1 MRPLIGITS
10 SMEIDGTSFTVSS
23 DNVNAIKEAGGLPVI
38 LPNIVGEEINLYAE
52 KMDGLY
58 LTGGYDIDPMFFDE
72 EPHPNLGTVTPDR
85 DVFEI
90 RLINKMVEL
99 GKPILGVCRGC
110 QILNVAVGGKMFQDI
125 YAQTDQELLQHAQK
139 APTAHSSHYV
149 NVVKGSLLYRLTG
162 EEQLRVNSRHH
173 QANRSVIDIF
183 QVSGKANDGVIEAIE
198 SKQHPF
204 VLGLQWHPENLAME
218 NDQPSLKIFQGFIV
232 AARTQKGGIQNENH
246 RYTL

>member
-23 DNVNAIKEAGGLPVI
+23 DNVNAIKKAGGLPVI
-38 LPNIVGEEINLYAE
+38 LPNLVGDEVNLYAE

-58 LTGGYDIDPMFFDE
+58 LTGGYDIDPLYFAE

-90 RLINKMVEL
+90 RLINKMLEL

-125 YAQTDQELLQHAQK
+125 DAQIDQELLQHAQK
-139 APTAHSSHYV
+139 APTAHTSHYV
-149 NVVKGSLLYRLTG
+149 NVLRDSLLYRLT
-162 EEQLRVNSRHH
+162 EMEQLRVNSRHH

-183 QVSGKANDGVIEAIE
+183 QVSGRANDGVIEAIE

-204 VLGLQWHPENLAME
+204 VLGLQWHPENLAIE
-218 NDQPSLKIFQGFIV
+218 NDQPSLKIFQGFIE
-232 AARTQKGGIQNENH
+232 ATRNQKGGIQNENH
-246 RYTL
+246 

>member
-10 SMEIDGTSFTVSS
+10 AMEIDGISFTVSS
-23 DNVNAIKEAGGLPVI
+23 DNVNAIKEGGGLPVI
-38 LPNIVGEEINLYAE
+38 LPNLVGDEIDLYAE
-52 KMDGLY
+52 KIDGLY

-90 RLINKMVEL
+90 HLINRMLEL

-125 YAQTDQELLQHAQK
+125 DAQIDQELLQHAQK
-139 APTAHSSHYV
+139 APTAHASHDV
-149 NVVKGSLLYRLTG
+149 NVLKGSLLYRLTNK
-162 EEQLRVNSRHH
+162 EQLRVNSRHH
-173 QANRSVIDIF
+173 QANRSVIDTF
-183 QVSGKANDGVIEAIE
+183 QVSGRANDGVIEAIE

-204 VLGLQWHPENLAME
+204 VLGLQWHPENLAMK
-218 NDQPSLKIFQGFIV
+218 NDQSSLKIFQGFIE
-232 AARTQKGGIQNENH
+232 ATRNQKGGIQNENH
-246 RYTL
+246 

>member
-23 DNVNAIKEAGGLPVI
+23 DNVNAIKKAGGLPVI
-38 LPNIVGEEINLYAE
+38 LPNLVGDEVNLYAE

-58 LTGGYDIDPMFFDE
+58 LTGGYDIDPLYFAE

-90 RLINKMVEL
+90 RLINKMLEL

-125 YAQTDQELLQHAQK
+125 DAQIDQELLQHAQK
-139 APTAHSSHYV
+139 APTTHTSHYV
-149 NVVKGSLLYRLTG
+149 NVLRDSLLYRLT
-162 EEQLRVNSRHH
+162 EMEQLRVNSRHH
-173 QANRSVIDIF
+173 QANRSVIDTF
-183 QVSGKANDGVIEAIE
+183 QVSGRANDGVIEAIE
-198 SKQHPF
+198 NKRHPF
-204 VLGLQWHPENLAME
+204 VLGLQWHPENLAMK
-218 NDQPSLKIFQGFIV
+218 NDQSSLKIFQGFIE
-232 AARTQKGGIQNENH
+232 ATRNQKGGIQNENH
-246 RYTL
+246 